1 MTAMALGG
9 HLGAQV
15 SIDVCAT
22 CQAFWFD
29 QFESLQLSAGSTLN
43 LMKFIGEHSSPRKA
57 SLPDALPC
65 PRCATRLR
73 LAHDMQRNMPF
84 TYWRCG
90 NEHGRFI
97 GFFEFLKEK
106 NFIHPLSSE
115 QIKELRQNVQFVNCS
130 NCGAS
135 INLEST
141 SVCSYCHSPIS
152 MLDMKQPQQMLEQL
166 KRAAEPRPIDP
177 ALPLKLASAKLETE
191 TSLAGFDRSPEWW
204 SDAHSWLI
212 DGYER
217 PELGECKRAADK
229 PPASLMTRLKA
240 ASLPKGGSGLVC
252 RSPARNVLSASIG
265 YDSSAEEA
273 ICPKLRWHS
282 DHSR

>member
-1 MTAMALGG
+1 MAIGLGDQLQCLSMKCPGCGIEMTAMALGG

-29 QFESLQLSAGSTLN
+29 QFESLQLSAGSTLK

-65 PRCATRLR
+65 PRCATKLR

-204 SDAHSWLI
+204 SDAHS
-212 DGYER
+212 
-217 PELGECKRAADK
+217 
-229 PPASLMTRLKA
+229 
-240 ASLPKGGSGLVC
+240 SGLVQ
-252 RSPARNVLSASIG
+252 AGLNAVT
-265 YDSSAEEA
+265 
-273 ICPKLRWHS
+273 RWLNELV
-282 DHSR
+282 D